1 MFKSLHKADSSNDTQ
16 EYIIGY
22 SSEPETSGKDKM
34 LKKKSATLDSR
45 LRYDSSSKPSNN
57 LYKQAY
63 PPSAKSSIEIYNVR
77 PRLIEDYEPGQSS
90 VTDNDIRASSKRF
103 LPEVRVPKPTYEYK
117 NGYESDNSYMRKVE
131 QPEGLTSEQQKVW
144 YREIQRGGDIPQFGL
159 GKPAP
164 EKPKEPTI
172 GPLPPPPLNYVQ
184 PSCPQATR
192 PQTLPADYMNQNDS
206 GFCQQ
211 MNGVYEVQMRQAL
224 HSELQ
229 QRMSPCSSQLSPN
242 RSIKSPSRSPDL
254 RIPARAL
261 FDFKAESPKEIS
273 LKKGDMVMILRQL
286 DKNWYEG
293 EHQGTIGIFPI
304 SYVEIVPPEHVSS
317 PVKAST
323 DGIAKA
329 LYDFVA
335 QTSVELSVR
344 KGDTVSLIRRVDAN
358 WYEARFNNKKGIIP
372 VSYLQVLQEPV
383 DRNVNSLSPK
393 SYSNSSRCNSAVND
407 KLLKSSSNPPS
418 PYSASTPSPISV
430 TEGREKF
437 QRGRKGS
444 CLVEPVM
451 YRAIY
456 SYSPQNSDE
465 LELQEGDTI
474 CVMEMC
480 DDGWYLGTSVRTGV
494 FGIFPGNYVEKV

>member
-1 MFKSLHKADSSNDTQ
+1 
-16 EYIIGY
+16 
-22 SSEPETSGKDKM
+22 M

-45 LRYDSSSKPSNN
+45 LRYDSSSKPSNS

-77 PRLIEDYEPGQSS
+77 PRLIEDYEPGHSS

-117 NGYESDNSYMRKVE
+117 NGYESDNSYLRKVE

-172 GPLPPPPLNYVQ
+172 GPLPPPPLNYNVQ
-184 PSCPQATR
+184 TSCQKSTR

-242 RSIKSPSRSPDL
+242 RSTIKSPSRSPDL

-293 EHQGTIGIFPI
+293 EHHGTIGIFPI
-304 SYVEIVPPEHVSS
+304 SYVEIVPPEYVSS

-344 KGDTVSLIRRVDAN
+344 KVCF
-358 WYEARFNNKKGIIP
+358 YFMNN
-372 VSYLQVLQEPV
+372 VVVY
-383 DRNVNSLSPK
+383 
-393 SYSNSSRCNSAVND
+393 
-407 KLLKSSSNPPS
+407 
-418 PYSASTPSPISV
+418 
-430 TEGREKF
+430 
-437 QRGRKGS
+437 
-444 CLVEPVM
+444 
-451 YRAIY
+451 
-456 SYSPQNSDE
+456 
-465 LELQEGDTI
+465 
-474 CVMEMC
+474 
-480 DDGWYLGTSVRTGV
+480 
-494 FGIFPGNYVEKV
+494 